1 MHAVLPSNS
10 IGERA
15 AGTVAIGDEWL
26 GIPASRT
33 LCLGLEP
40 IGICL
45 PILPVAGFVDL
56 VRASRNVLL
65 VDLAFEDAYVAMT
78 VPTGIR

>member
-1 MHAVLPSNS
+1 M
-10 IGERA
+10 
-15 AGTVAIGDEWL
+15 AIGDEWL

-65 VDLAFEDAYVAMT
+65 VDLALEDAYVAMT